1 MPLSPAQRERVAAE
15 AKRRGV
21 DPEAAIAAAEKA
33 ARPRS
38 SPDDSPSA
46 DDAPPPAPASD
57 APARPIA
64 DRLLIGFLPFIRVRE
79 LRANW
84 LGLDE
89 RIADDDLTCGEFQA
103 KYGGNG
109 QPMPV
114 VPIDSPP
121 GGA

>member
-1 MPLSPAQRERVAAE
+1 MPLSPSQRERVAAE

-33 ARPRS
+33 ARPRPA
-38 SPDDSPSA
+38 PDDSPP
-46 DDAPPPAPASD
+46 DGDAPSTAPAGDS
-57 APARPIA
+57 PSRPIA

-109 QPMPV
+109 QPMPAT
-114 VPIDSPP
+114 PIDSPA

>member
-15 AKRRGV
+15 AQLRGV

-33 ARPRS
+33 ARPRP
-38 SPDDSPSA
+38 SPDAPS
-46 DDAPPPAPASD
+46 PAPASD

-109 QPMPV
+109 QPMPAT
-114 VPIDSPP
+114 PIDSPP

>member
-1 MPLSPAQRERVAAE
+1 MPLSPSQRERITAE

-21 DPEAAIAAAEKA
+21 DPEAAIAAAEKS
-33 ARPRS
+33 ARPAAPVES
-38 SPDDSPSA
+38 
-46 DDAPPPAPASD
+46 APPTEAAASSK
-57 APARPIA
+57 PIA
-64 DRLLIGFLPFIRVRE
+64 DRLLIGFLPFILVRE

-109 QPMPV
+109 QPMPAT
-114 VPIDSPP
+114 PIDSPP